1 MKDLLDAENK
11 PKRDANGRL
20 IPGFVTYTSHEQWAA
35 KIEENF
41 WKKVDKNGPTP
52 AHKPELGPCW
62 VWTACQNPRGYGE
75 FQYFGKRTHAHRVV
89 WFLTRDVEIPK
100 HLYVCH
106 RCDTPSCV
114 NPDHLFLGTAKE
126 NAQDAKAKGRLPAGD
141 NHYSRTNPEKLAR
154 GDRSY
159 LRMHP
164 EKVIRG
170 DNHVLTKIPDAE
182 VPKIHERYRAGDTM
196 TAIAADY
203 SCDPSNIA
211 LIVKGK
217 SRKHLFPNP

>member
-11 PKRDANGRL
+11 PKRDRNGRL
-20 IPGFVTYTSHEQWAA
+20 IPGFVTYTSREQWAA

-52 AHKPELGPCW
+52 EHKPELGPCW
-62 VWTACQNPRGYGE
+62 LWTACSNDRGYGE
-75 FQYFGKRTHAHRVV
+75 FQYFGKRTAAHRVS
-89 WFLTRDVEIPK
+89 WLLNIGEIPSG
-100 HLYVCH
+100 LFVCH
-106 RCDTPSCV
+106 SCDVRLCV
-114 NPDHLFLGTAKE
+114 NPEHFFLGTAKD
-126 NAQDAKAKGRLPAGD
+126 NMQDAKAKGRLPAGD

-154 GDRSY
+154 GNRTR
-159 LRMHP
+159 LGRNP
-164 EKVIRG
+164 ELAPRG

-182 VPKIHERYRAGDTM
+182 VPKIHERYRAGEPM
-196 TAIAADY
+196 TAIAATYD
-203 SCDPSNIA
+203 CHPTNIA